1 MVLFSYKKRV
11 PFLIRIGKDGKVM
24 KKVKMLMGAVLC
36 MNLLAV
42 SGCDS
47 VVQSAV
53 VEEKNP
59 TDQKREEN
67 KETVQK
73 TVAEQVEA
81 PETYQTTIQADLRSA
96 DREDK
101 ENPMKFTL
109 TADAPVKV
117 PNVDAICL
125 KKVKRVAI
133 PEEEQNK
140 IKDTFGKGQP
150 MQEEKNEN
158 EQARTYTVDGLTYR
172 YSYVQSEQVSD
183 VEELGFQIAKF
194 SFDDCGDMTLASS
207 EKKEREERFQN
218 YIKAG
223 SGKVS
228 EKEAKEKVSG
238 LVSGD
243 WEIFESSS
251 KALTEGSTTLEKD
264 DFIFERTIDGVPVN
278 YVRETSLPVNE
289 QALEWENEDG
299 TLHEGQSEGWENEV
313 LTMDFC
319 SGTLQSFLHRNPI
332 EASNASD
339 ERQIGRASCRERVLR
354 LV

>member
-1 MVLFSYKKRV
+1 MYES
-11 PFLIRIGKDGKVM
+11 
-24 KKVKMLMGAVLC
+24 
-36 MNLLAV
+36 LAV

-53 VEEKNP
+53 VEEKDE
-59 TDQKREEN
+59 TDQKKEEN
-67 KETVQK
+67 KKTVQE

-81 PETYQTTIQADLRSA
+81 PETYRAIIQADLRSA

-117 PNVDAICL
+117 PDVDAICL

-133 PEEEQNK
+133 SEEEQNK
-140 IKDTFGKGQP
+140 IKDTFGKGQL
-150 MQEEKNEN
+150 MQEENNEN
-158 EQARTYTVDGLTYR
+158 EQAGTYTVDGLTYQ
-172 YSYVQSEQVSD
+172 YSYVKSEQESD

-194 SFDDCGDMTLASS
+194 IFDDCGDMTLASS

-243 WEIFESSS
+243 WELFESSS
-251 KALTEGSTTLEKD
+251 KALTEGNTTWKKMIL
-264 DFIFERTIDGVPVN
+264 
-278 YVRETSLPVNE
+278 
-289 QALEWENEDG
+289 
-299 TLHEGQSEGWENEV
+299 
-313 LTMDFC
+313 
-319 SGTLQSFLHRNPI
+319 FLN
-332 EASNASD
+332 
-339 ERQIGRASCRERVLR
+339 GR
-354 LV
+354 

>member
-1 MVLFSYKKRV
+1 
-11 PFLIRIGKDGKVM
+11 M
-24 KKVKMLMGAVLC
+24 KKIKMFMGAVLC
-36 MNLLAV
+36 MNLLTL
-42 SGCDS
+42 SGCDRI
-47 VVQSAV
+47 VQSAV
-53 VEEKNP
+53 VEEK
-59 TDQKREEN
+59 DQTEQKKEEK

-73 TVAEQVEA
+73 TVAEQVQA
-81 PETYQTTIQADLRSA
+81 PEIYQTTIQADLRSA

-101 ENPMKFTL
+101 ETPMNFTL

-117 PNVDAICL
+117 PDVDAICL
-125 KKVKRVAI
+125 KKVKRLAI

-158 EQARTYTVDGLTYR
+158 EQAGTYTVDGLTYR
-172 YSYVQSEQVSD
+172 YSYTQSEQVSD

-251 KALTEGSTTLEKD
+251 
-264 DFIFERTIDGVPVN
+264 
-278 YVRETSLPVNE
+278 
-289 QALEWENEDG
+289 
-299 TLHEGQSEGWENEV
+299 
-313 LTMDFC
+313 
-319 SGTLQSFLHRNPI
+319 
-332 EASNASD
+332 
-339 ERQIGRASCRERVLR
+339 
-354 LV
+354 